1 MPWDHEW
8 YLDPGELLI
17 PAVDPE
23 DHRKDENSTEEEY
36 YQDKGIIGVKQRRI
50 LHINLYGRN

>member
-1 MPWDHEW
+1 MPRDHEW

-23 DHRKDENSTEEEY
+23 DDRKDENSTEEEY
-36 YQDKGIIGVKQRRI
+36 YQDKGIVGVIQQRI
-50 LHINLYGRN
+50 LHINLL